1 MALVSLYPLLDTE
14 FGSIYETFEVRF
26 LMNKTIG
33 ILILSVTLVL
43 SPTQSYAQSCVLDSS
58 EHADLLTSIKK
69 LKEKLSLV
77 PEECKTEGTR
87 QAFQSVDGLKD
98 SSGKLHEF
106 VTNQAMA
113 LDATQFGTAAQTAMD
128 SVNSI
133 TKSLKSAGSCLKSK
147 EKKDT
152 LVSIL
157 SSLSDVTMNL
167 APVLMAATIFMPM
180 VGQLG
185 LVGKIATGAISKL
198 PIGKSLTLALLVGVS
213 AKVIEGVT
221 DLANDKENPLDMKNP
236 EHRNLVAKSICDYQR
251 INKQIRD
258 LSKLNN
264 GRIDYSKKYQ
274 DTLKSIAELEAFY
287 RKKDPKIADI
297 IVKYHGLKSTIKT
310 DFEKILN
317 ARKKLADFDQIYTK
331 SDDPSYRC
339 SVAYNFVSM
348 NGVFKDLRL
357 PTEDHTVALLKV
369 IDENKTEISE
379 SITAARGKGPGT
391 PGYDHRTFQYG
402 LCLKA
407 VDKWKSNVAII
418 LGELSSE
425 VQSRSEKIYESL
437 LADKTFNDWRKN
449 ASQLE
454 ADSVLYEKIDAYI
467 SKSGDVS
474 QLIPQAE
481 LIIEFRDLDK
491 QLFEANGW
499 FAKSLAGKWLEH
511 RLKEYEDIVG
521 SFGQNF
527 SSLNVSTNTAYV
539 KQIIDAFNQNPK
551 NLSSQF
557 ARSDVQR
564 KIEMTHMQYNLENL
578 TPLLFV
584 QGSAK
589 RDSTNTCARLTDL
602 VIESNS
608 ANKVFNSAG
617 LFCNYLRSSGLIKPN
632 MDKYIITNCIGQ
644 VGLEDDDSKSGLK
657 RLEASKTTR
666 YGLTTRTAIVH
677 SKSVQLGCYPAGAE
691 KNLN

>member
-1 MALVSLYPLLDTE
+1 VFRLA
-14 FGSIYETFEVRF
+14 
-26 LMNKTIG
+26 G
-33 ILILSVTLVL
+33 ILIVVLTLVI
-43 SPTQSYAQSCVLDSS
+43 SPVRSYGQACVLDSS

-113 LDATQFGTAAQTAMD
+113 MDATQFGTAAQTAID

-147 EKKDT
+147 DKKDT

-157 SSLSDVTMNL
+157 SSVSDVTMNL

-180 VGQLG
+180 IGQMG

-213 AKVIEGVT
+213 AKVIEGVS
-221 DLANDKENPLDMKNP
+221 DLANDKDNPLDMKNP

-251 INKQIRD
+251 INKQIRE
-258 LSKLNN
+258 LSKFNN

-274 DTLKSIAELEAFY
+274 DTLKSIADLEVFY
-287 RKKDPKIADI
+287 RKKDPKVADL
-297 IVKYHGLKSTIKT
+297 IVKYHGLKSKIKD
-310 DFEKILN
+310 DFEKILI
-317 ARKKLADFDQIYTK
+317 ARKKLADFDQIYIK

-339 SVAYNFVSM
+339 SVANNFVSM
-348 NGVFKDLRL
+348 NGVFKDLQM
-357 PTEDHTVALLKV
+357 PKEDHTVALLKV
-369 IDENKTEISE
+369 IEENKTEMAE
-379 SITAARGKGPGT
+379 ALAAAKAKGPGT

-402 LCLKA
+402 LCVKA
-407 VDKWKSNVAII
+407 IDKWKANVAII
-418 LGELSSE
+418 LGELGSE
-425 VQSRSEKIYESL
+425 IQGRSEKVYDGL
-437 LADKTFNDWRKN
+437 LADRVFNEWRKN
-449 ASQLE
+449 AAQLE

-481 LIIEFRDLDK
+481 LIIEFRDLDR
-491 QLFEANGW
+491 QLFGANG
-499 FAKSLAGKWLEH
+499 FFSKSLAGKWLEH
-511 RLKEYEDIVG
+511 RLEEYDDIVD
-521 SFGQNF
+521 SFNDKF
-527 SSLNVSTNTAYV
+527 SSLNVSSNTAYI
-539 KQIIDAFNQNPK
+539 KQIIDAFNSDPK
-551 NLSSQF
+551 NRNNQF
-557 ARSDVQR
+557 AYMELQNKVQVSR
-564 KIEMTHMQYNLENL
+564 RQYNLENL
-578 TPLLFV
+578 TPALFIK
-584 QGSAK
+584 GASK
-589 RDSTNTCARLTDL
+589 RDATNTCSQLQDL

-608 ANKVFNSAG
+608 ANKVYNSAG
-617 LFCNYLRSSGLIKPN
+617 LFCYYLRSSGLIKSN
-632 MDKYIITNCIGQ
+632 MDKYVISNCVGH

-657 RLEASKTTR
+657 SKEAEKTRR

-677 SKSVQLGCYPAGAE
+677 SKSVQLGCYPTSAE
-691 KNLN
+691 KKLN